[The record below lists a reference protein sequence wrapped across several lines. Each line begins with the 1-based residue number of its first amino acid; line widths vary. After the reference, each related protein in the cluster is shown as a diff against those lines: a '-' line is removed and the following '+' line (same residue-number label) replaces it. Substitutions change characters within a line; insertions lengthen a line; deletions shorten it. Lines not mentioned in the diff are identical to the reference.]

1 MSDEYYD
8 EEVTYDYVMPVYEFD
23 TIEFNY
29 WIIENTIN
37 AETLATSNVLGYYP
51 DGNSNFPLAV
61 VNTKEVTS
69 DTDYK
74 GNPLTIKITTTFEL
88 YSGAKTDLLT
98 LHKQIEKVMITLGF
112 NRLSPSEPYI
122 DSASQQ
128 FKMSESFVIK
138 FNLIS
143 RQLERTGA

>member
-1 MSDEYYD
+1 MDETT
-8 EEVTYDYVMPVYEFD
+8 ETYNYVMPVYDFD

-29 WIIENTIN
+29 WIIENIISSD
-37 AETLATSNVLGYYP
+37 TLAESNVLGYYP
-51 DGNSNFPLAV
+51 DDNPSFPLAL
-61 VNTKEVTS
+61 VNTKEATS

-88 YSGAKTDLLT
+88 YCNAKTDVLT
-98 LHKQIEKVMITLGF
+98 LHKQVEKVMLTLGF

-122 DSASQQ
+122 DSTSQQ

-143 RQLERTGA
+143 RQLERTGS